1 MYQIGITE
9 RGDAA
14 LDDNWVDWVYK
25 KDKPAILITK
35 NALLLQEKHPDIFFK
50 NVIIHVTCTG
60 LGGTI
65 FEPNVPKP
73 DVIEKW
79 IREKPA
85 SIQRKL
91 VLRVD
96 PICPSLFV
104 VKNDKFD
111 GEKYFRNIINLFS
124 LAKDFQLR
132 CRISF
137 LDYYAHVKERFKLEG
152 IDIDKDYTN
161 CEYNGIHLPLKVRQ
175 KWMAMFETVTDKKL
189 SFEICGEPG
198 LTCTGCV
205 SKKDLDIFGLDMSST
220 TVEANQRLAC
230 KCLGFKKELL
240 TNRSQCPHGC
250 LYCYWR

>member
-1 MYQIGITE
+1 MFQIGITE

-14 LDDNWVDWVYK
+14 LDDSWVDWVYK

-35 NALLLQEKHPDIFFK
+35 NAPLLQEKHPDIFFK

-73 DVIEKW
+73 NVIWKW

-96 PICPSLFV
+96 PICPSLFRI
-104 VKNDKFD
+104 KNDKFD
-111 GEKYFRNIINLFS
+111 GEKYFLNVRNLFNV
-124 LAKDFQLR
+124 ATEFQLR

-137 LDYYAHVKERFKLEG
+137 LDCYPHVKERFKAEG
-152 IDIDKDYTN
+152 IDIDEDYAN
-161 CEYNGIHLPLKVRQ
+161 YEYNGIHLPLDARK
-175 KWMAMFETVTDKKL
+175 KWMTIFETVTDKKL
-189 SFEICGEPG
+189 PFEICGEPG

-205 SKKDLDIFGLDMSST
+205 SKMDLDIFGLDMTST
-220 TVEANQRLAC
+220 TVEANQRIAC

-240 TNRSQCPHGC
+240 TNKSQCPHKC

>member
-1 MYQIGITE
+1 MFQIGITE

-14 LDDNWVDWVYK
+14 LDDSWVDWVYK

-35 NALLLQEKHPDIFFK
+35 NAPLLQEKHPDIFFK

-73 DVIEKW
+73 SVIWKW

-91 VLRVD
+91 VLRID
-96 PICPSLFV
+96 PICTPLFNI
-104 VKNDKFD
+104 KNDKFD
-111 GEKYFRNIINLFS
+111 GEVYAQTLSELFGT
-124 LAKDFQLR
+124 AKNFQLR

-137 LDYYAHVKERFKLEG
+137 LDYYPHVRERFKAAG
-152 IDIDKDYTN
+152 IDLDEFYGN
-161 CEYNGIHLPLKVRQ
+161 FEYNGIHLPLQLRE
-175 KWMAMFETVTDKKL
+175 ATLKL
-189 SFEICGEPG
+189 INPIFATKDLEICGEPG
-198 LTCTGCV
+198 LACTGCV
-205 SKKDLDIFGLDMSST
+205 SKKDLDIFGLDMTST

-240 TNRSQCPHGC
+240 TNKSQCPHKC
-250 LYCYWR
+250 MYCYWK